1 MVKEAYTPNQ
11 EISSFDVVT
20 SPQVEENTQIS
31 NDVSNLTSQIDCV
44 MVTCGIL
51 QKENSDLRSKFN
63 TFAEEGQTTRDNAN
77 ISSQINCVMETCGD
91 LQKENSDLKTSLDFL
106 VHENRKIED
115 GKRNLSS
122 IGNESLTNLI
132 KTVEVLRYDM
142 CKLQST

>member
-11 EISSFDVVT
+11 EIGSFDVVT
-20 SPQVEENTQIS
+20 SPKVEENTQIS

-44 MVTCGIL
+44 MVTCWVL
-51 QKENSDLRSKFN
+51 QKNSYLRSNSN
-63 TFAEEGQTTRDNAN
+63 TFAEGGQTTWDNA
-77 ISSQINCVMETCGD
+77 SLLLQIYCLMETCGD

-106 VHENRKIED
+106 VQENWKIED

-122 IGNESLTNLI
+122 IGNESLTNFI